1 MELAVAGMWH
11 LPYTTVGGSGR
22 SVTATTSKTL
32 QIVSACVA
40 GQWQQS
46 LPQVGTICCCQNL
59 SLLSLTTMDSH

>member
-11 LPYTTVGGSGR
+11 LPYKTVGGSGR
-22 SVTATTSKTL
+22 SVTATTSKML

-46 LPQVGTICCCQNL
+46 LPQV
-59 SLLSLTTMDSH
+59 